1 MGGDFGPRSIVQ
13 ASLAC
18 LSATPSLHLTLVGQ
32 PSLLEELIS
41 GQSAVDR
48 ARLSITPAS
57 EVITMDEK
65 PAQALRGK
73 PDSSMRVA
81 LELLRDGKVQA
92 CVSAGNTG
100 ALMALSRFVLKT
112 LPGID
117 RPAMVAAIPTQKG
130 YCQLLDLGAN
140 VDCSAEHL
148 LQFAVMG
155 SVAAETLGIVRPR
168 VALLNIG
175 TEDIKGN
182 QQVKLAAT
190 LLQSARGINYIGFV
204 EGDGLYRG
212 EADVV
217 VCDGFVGNIL
227 LKSSEGLATM
237 IAGRIEALFKKNLR
251 IDAVVGAL
259 ALPLMKRLQADLAPA
274 RHNGASFL
282 GLQGIVVK
290 SHGSAG
296 VQGFQSAISARLDRD
311 PGKPAGTHSRSPG
324 GFVALGVFVG
334 QCLNVTAWFNW
345 PSNCQFLASPKR
357 DVNSPTTRSLG
368 ACYMSAS
375 LAFVFPGQGSQSLG
389 MLAELGAQHPVVL
402 ETFKEASD
410 ALGYD
415 LWALTQQGPEEQLN
429 QTDKTQP
436 AILTASIALWRL
448 WLAEG
453 GARPAYV
460 AGHSLG
466 EYSAL
471 VAAGSLSLGDAVK
484 LVERRG
490 QLMQEAV
497 PAGQGGMAAI
507 LGLDDA
513 DVLAACAEAAQGE
526 VVSAV
531 NFNSPG
537 RWSSPVPRL
546 RSSAPSKAA
555 RPVVPSAPCRCR
567 SACRPTAS

>member
-1 MGGDFGPRSIVQ
+1 EYVPLSNVH

-32 PSLLEELIS
+32 PSLLEELIN
-41 GQSAVDR
+41 GQSAADR
-48 ARLSITPAS
+48 ARLTIVAAS

-65 PAQALRGK
+65 PTQALRGK

-81 LELLRDGKVQA
+81 LELVRDGKAQA

-155 SVAAETLGIVRPR
+155 SVAAQTLGIARPR

-190 LLQSARGINYIGFV
+190 LLQAARGINYIGFV

-237 IAGRIEALFKKNLR
+237 IAARIEALFKKNFASR
-251 IDAVVGAL
+251 AVGAL

-296 VQGFQSAISARLDRD
+296 VQGFQSAIQRALIEIQENLPERLHGR
-311 PGKPAGTHSRSPG
+311 
-324 GFVALGVFVG
+324 
-334 QCLNVTAWFNW
+334 
-345 PSNCQFLASPKR
+345 
-357 DVNSPTTRSLG
+357 
-368 ACYMSAS
+368 
-375 LAFVFPGQGSQSLG
+375 
-389 MLAELGAQHPVVL
+389 L
-402 ETFKEASD
+402 E
-410 ALGYD
+410 D
-415 LWALTQQGPEEQLN
+415 L
-429 QTDKTQP
+429 
-436 AILTASIALWRL
+436 
-448 WLAEG
+448 
-453 GARPAYV
+453 
-460 AGHSLG
+460 
-466 EYSAL
+466 
-471 VAAGSLSLGDAVK
+471 LS
-484 LVERRG
+484 
-490 QLMQEAV
+490 
-497 PAGQGGMAAI
+497 
-507 LGLDDA
+507 
-513 DVLAACAEAAQGE
+513 
-526 VVSAV
+526 
-531 NFNSPG
+531 
-537 RWSSPVPRL
+537 
-546 RSSAPSKAA
+546 
-555 RPVVPSAPCRCR
+555 
-567 SACRPTAS
+567 